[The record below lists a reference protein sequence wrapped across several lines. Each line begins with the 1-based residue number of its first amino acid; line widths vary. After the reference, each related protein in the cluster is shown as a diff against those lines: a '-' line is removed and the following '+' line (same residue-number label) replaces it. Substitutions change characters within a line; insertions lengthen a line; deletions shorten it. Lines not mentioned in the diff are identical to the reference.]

1 MLPSSCSRIVVV
13 AALLLLCGGARA
25 VVLSGEYSQT
35 DAVRS
40 LQYANATYADSDA
53 VASWNCGGSCNAN
66 PSFKVTSIVKGD
78 DAHSL
83 HAYVGVDEGS
93 AQVVV
98 ALRGSATQQEQLMR
112 QLVEP
117 VLYDITSGCGLEC
130 RVHAGFQRSY
140 LAVRRTIRAAVV
152 RDLMMHPDYNVL
164 VTGHSVGGAVA
175 LLAAIDVQAHVNR
188 MFFVSRPIVSLYTFG
203 MPHVGNRAFAVWAAG
218 MLSRGSHFRIT
229 SRHDPVPRMLSSGSA
244 DFQHV
249 PYEVY
254 CAAADGTNCC
264 VCEGSVDSDDP
275 TCIAHTS
282 NVNMRDHFSYFGE
295 RISGGA
301 AGDAMLYL

>member
-1 MLPSSCSRIVVV
+1 MPHSSCSRIVVV
-13 AALLLLCGGARA
+13 AALLLLCGSARA
-25 VVLSGEYSQT
+25 VVLSREYSQT
-35 DAVRS
+35 DARRS
-40 LQYANATYADSDA
+40 LQYANVTYADIDA
-53 VASWNCGGSCNAN
+53 IESWKCGGSCNAN

-83 HAYVGVDEGS
+83 LAYVGVDDGS

-98 ALRGSATQQEQLMR
+98 ALRGSATQQEKLMR
-112 QLVEP
+112 RPAEP

-130 RVHAGFQRSY
+130 RVHTGFQRSY
-140 LAVRRTIRAAVV
+140 LAVRRTVRAAVV
-152 RDLMMHPDYNVL
+152 RDLTMHPGYNVL
-164 VTGHSVGGAVA
+164 VTGHSVGAAVA
-175 LLAAIDVQAHVNR
+175 LLAAVDVQAHVNR

-203 MPHVGNRAFAVWAAG
+203 MPRVGNRAFAVWAAG

-229 SRHDPVPRMLSSGSA
+229 SRHDPVPRMPSSGSA
-244 DFQHV
+244 GFQHV

-254 CAAADGTNCC
+254 CAAAAGTNCR
-264 VCEGSVDSDDP
+264 VCEDSADGDDP
-275 TCIAHTS
+275 TCIVQAS
-282 NVNMRDHFSYFGE
+282 KVDMRDHFFYFGE